1 MNDWIGLIFFV
12 LVIVG
17 IFVGL
22 RILSKPTKR
31 TAEDFEKRAAE
42 GSGLSGS
49 GMQALHELLN
59 PEAAKGKETVTQLK
73 EGRFG
78 KKKREGKGDGSDL
91 DEENDDGKT
100 D

>member
-1 MNDWIGLIFFV
+1 MSDWIGLIFFI
-12 LVIVG
+12 LIIAGIV
-17 IFVGL
+17 FGL
-22 RILSKPTKR
+22 RSLSKPNKR
-31 TAEDFEKRAAE
+31 TVDEFERGAAE
-42 GSGLSGS
+42 GSGLSGA

-91 DEENDDGKT
+91 DEENNDGKT